1 MVDDDDDDRE
11 ALLGDGNGGQRSAK
25 YNFWSLEFY
34 SQWFDV
40 DQGEKTAD
48 RIEIRWLTLT

>member
-11 ALLGDGNGGQRSAK
+11 ALLGDGDGNGEQRSAK

-34 SQWFDV
+34 SQWFDI
-40 DQGEKTAD
+40 DQGHRK
-48 RIEIRWLTLT
+48 IEIRML

>member
-1 MVDDDDDDRE
+1 MTLLNLRPHISPEDNDDRE
-11 ALLGDGNGGQRSAK
+11 ALLGGSDGDRERSRK

-40 DQGEKTAD
+40 DEG
-48 RIEIRWLTLT
+48 

>member
-1 MVDDDDDDRE
+1 MRPLTSPDDNDDQE
-11 ALLGDGNGGQRSAK
+11 ALLGGGEGDRGRSGK

-40 DQGEKTAD
+40 DEGEETD
-48 RIEIRWLTLT
+48 